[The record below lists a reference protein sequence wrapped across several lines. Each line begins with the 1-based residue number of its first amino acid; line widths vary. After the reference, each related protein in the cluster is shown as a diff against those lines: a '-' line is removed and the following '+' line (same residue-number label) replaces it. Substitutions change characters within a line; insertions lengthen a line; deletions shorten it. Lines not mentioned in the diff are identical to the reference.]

1 MIKHIINLECIDSAQ
16 YKSTG
21 KLIQQIINLKLIGS
35 AYVKSISPWSC
46 TWQIYSWFIQ
56 HITILYLSQSAPT
69 NLYQHTTNL

>member
-35 AYVKSISPWSC
+35 AYVKSISP
-46 TWQIYSWFIQ
+46 
-56 HITILYLSQSAPT
+56 
-69 NLYQHTTNL
+69 